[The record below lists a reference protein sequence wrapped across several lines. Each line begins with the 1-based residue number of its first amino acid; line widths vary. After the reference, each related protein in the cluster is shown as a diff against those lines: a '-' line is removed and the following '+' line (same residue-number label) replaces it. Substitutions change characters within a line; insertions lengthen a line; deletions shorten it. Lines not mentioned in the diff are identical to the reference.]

1 MLLDIIITLGVML
14 LYFPPMLIWASEP
27 LLKRFN
33 PVLQVII
40 FPVSILL
47 ASTMIFLLPQATYV
61 FILYFILF
69 TVWRK
74 IIRMMGGSSSDNI
87 VLPIYMCFAV
97 SVLWEWPVQIAI
109 PQNPDAL
116 ILSLFKALGLLL
128 FINKIW
134 GLGWRLRNWVIIA
147 LPIIIAL
154 GNILA
159 VLLLQNGVTDPLFWA
174 AHLYRLPWI
183 LILTF
188 ILSDIYKYQDRN
200 KRVVR

>member
-1 MLLDIIITLGVML
+1 MLLDIIVTLGVML
-14 LYFPPMLIWASEP
+14 LYFPPMLVWASEP

-47 ASTMIFLLPQATYV
+47 ASIMISLLPQASYV

-116 ILSLFKALGLLL
+116 LLSLFKALGIIL
-128 FINKIW
+128 FIVKIRR
-134 GLGWRLRNWVIIA
+134 LGWRVGRW
-147 LPIIIAL
+147 
-154 GNILA
+154 
-159 VLLLQNGVTDPLFWA
+159 LFGTITIMIW
-174 AHLYRLPWI
+174 
-183 LILTF
+183 
-188 ILSDIYKYQDRN
+188 
-200 KRVVR
+200 